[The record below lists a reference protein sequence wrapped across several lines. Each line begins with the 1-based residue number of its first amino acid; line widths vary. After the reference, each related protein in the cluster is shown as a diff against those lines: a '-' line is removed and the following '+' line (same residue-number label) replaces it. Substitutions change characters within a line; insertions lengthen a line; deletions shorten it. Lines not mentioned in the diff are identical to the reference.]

1 MNYQRFASVLA
12 PMLLLGSLL
21 LMALAIIEYA
31 ANLSGY
37 TLLHQEHSPGRLLE
51 LAAALAVIAIA
62 LLQYQMAGEARR
74 KG

>member
-1 MNYQRFASVLA
+1 
-12 PMLLLGSLL
+12 
-21 LMALAIIEYA
+21 MALAIIEYA